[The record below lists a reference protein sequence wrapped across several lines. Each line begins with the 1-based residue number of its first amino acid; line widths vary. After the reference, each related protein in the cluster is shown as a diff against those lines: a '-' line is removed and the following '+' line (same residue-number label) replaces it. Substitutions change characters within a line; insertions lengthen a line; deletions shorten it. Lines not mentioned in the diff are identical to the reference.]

1 MPGKRR
7 LYKSMTLPGRGR
19 VLSLQRDDDE
29 ERGGRVFHVVTS
41 DAPGAAPAR
50 IDGDARVDVVM
61 TARGQDNNAGEQVA
75 GQPLND
81 IILRRPKGVIILPK
95 FVIDQNNVPTRS
107 HFYAMWDDAPL
118 PDRPVLNPDN
128 PEHLFSP
135 APDEPVGD
143 YLVFQ
148 CRDRVHATASASTR
162 MQHFRRINNLTTAPF
177 GNTRIKTNNAG
188 PYVIIQ
194 NPRDAMPHVSARFYY
209 GEAPAERNPLDN
221 VLGQAQPTQ
230 ATAFAVCETGA
241 QAVAAM
247 NELLSRQIVWNT
259 TIAEA
264 MRFAC
269 ERHESELRTPS
280 TREGAATR
288 IWLPPAGAAD
298 PPA

>member
-7 LYKSMTLPGRGR
+7 LFKSMTLPGRGR
-19 VLSLQRDDDE
+19 VLSLQRDDE
-29 ERGGRVFHVVTS
+29 ERGGHVYHAVTS

-61 TARGQDNNAGEQVA
+61 TARGQDNNAGERAA
-75 GQPLND
+75 GQAVNP
-81 IILRRPKGVIILPK
+81 IILRRPKGVIKLPK
-95 FVIDQNNVPTRS
+95 FVIGRNNVPIRRE
-107 HFYAMWDDAPL
+107 FYAMWDDAPL
-118 PDRPVLNPDN
+118 PARHILNPDDH
-128 PEHLFSP
+128 EALVRP
-135 APDEPVGD
+135 APDGD

-148 CRDRVHATASASTR
+148 CRDRKHATASASAR
-162 MQHFRRINNLTTAPF
+162 MQEFRRINSLFEAPF
-177 GNTRIKTNNAG
+177 GNTAIKTNNAG

-194 NPRDAMPHVSARFYY
+194 NPRDAMPHVRSRFYY

-241 QAVAAM
+241 QALAAM

-269 ERHESELRTPS
+269 ERYESEVPPS
-280 TREGAATR
+280 REGAAR
-288 IWLPPAGAAD
+288 MWRPPAGAAA